1 MKIKLTA
8 TAALCAV
15 ATLFCVAFA
24 APTTVTTPACEVEEV
39 VTSAEND
46 NPNLDIKFFSADA
59 EEISA
64 MSPLIPGEIH
74 TTPAVISA
82 MDAETMT
89 LIIPSQPQGEF
100 VLPNTQQWSL
110 GQVVTLYF
118 IA

>member
-8 TAALCAV
+8 TVALCAV

-24 APTTVTTPACEVEEV
+24 APTTVTTPAYEEA
-39 VTSAEND
+39 VTSAETD
-46 NPNLDIKFFSADA
+46 NLNTLNIKFFSADA
-59 EEISA
+59 EEIA
-64 MSPLIPGEIH
+64 AISPLIPGEIH
-74 TTPAVISA
+74 TTPAVVTA
-82 MDAETMT
+82 MDSETMT
-89 LIIPSQPQGEF
+89 LIASQPSQGEF